1 MDTQT
6 LTRAGYQELS
16 QQLKRLEAR
25 RNEIIERLET
35 IEEDED
41 GTEGPFFEATRERE
55 DIEAR
60 IIYVREQLANA
71 DVASG
76 EDTEAVGVGNRVT
89 VYHTDDETQH
99 TFDIVGTIETD
110 SGDAATAVTAD
121 SPVGEALI
129 GQRIGNHVT
138 VHTPEGESAYR
149 ITDISPM
156 PDPNA

>member
-6 LTRAGYQELS
+6 LTPAGYQELS
-16 QQLKRLEAR
+16 QELQRLEAR
-25 RNEIIERLET
+25 RNEIIDRLET
-35 IEEDED
+35 IEEDEN

-71 DVASG
+71 EVATG
-76 EDTEAVGVGNRVT
+76 EDTDRVSVGNRVT
-89 VYHTDDETQH
+89 VYHADDETQR

-110 SGDAATAVTAD
+110 PGDTATAVTAD

-129 GQRIGNHVT
+129 GQDIGSHVT
-138 VHTPEGESAYR
+138 VHTPDGETSYR
-149 ITDISPM
+149 ITDIAPM
-156 PDPNA
+156 PDPAS